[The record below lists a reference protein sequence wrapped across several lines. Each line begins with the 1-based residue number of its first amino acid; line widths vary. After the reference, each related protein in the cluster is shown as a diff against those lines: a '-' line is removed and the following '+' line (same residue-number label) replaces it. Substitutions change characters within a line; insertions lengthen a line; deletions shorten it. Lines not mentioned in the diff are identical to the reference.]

1 MTEHVQPDV
10 LIAKRVE
17 QYRQISAI
25 IETIEERHKDELSP
39 LKEVKSLLSGV
50 IMGFLEQTG
59 QTSAKTPVGTAT
71 VAVRWT
77 ASLADPDVFMKYVLA
92 HGAFDLLESRASSTA
107 VKEFVKEHEGQLPPG
122 TNLTAH
128 KTLSVTPPKKKPD
141 TLIAAE

>member
-1 MTEHVQPDV
+1 MNDTTVHPDV

-25 IETIEERHKDELSP
+25 IEAIEARHTDELKP
-39 LKEVKSLLSGV
+39 LKEAKSLLSGV

-71 VAVRWT
+71 IAVRWT
-77 ASLADPDVFMKYVLA
+77 ASLADPDAFMKYVLE
-92 HGAFDLLESRASSTA
+92 HGAFDLLERRASSSA
-107 VKEFVKEHEGQLPPG
+107 VKEFVKGHEGNLPPG

-128 KTLSVTPPKKKPD
+128 KTLSVTPPKKKPEE
-141 TLIAAE
+141 LAA